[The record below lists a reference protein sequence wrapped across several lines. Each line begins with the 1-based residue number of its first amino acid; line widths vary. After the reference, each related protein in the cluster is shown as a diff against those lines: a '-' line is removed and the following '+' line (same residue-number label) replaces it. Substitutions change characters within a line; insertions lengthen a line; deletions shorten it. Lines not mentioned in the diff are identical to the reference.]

1 MAARRQWATTS
12 RGDVIHYQFPPH
24 FPLGLVLFALAAIRG
39 CKIVFT
45 VHDPLPHRWLYPRR
59 LRFLEMAMRRCA
71 YKMSD
76 VLIVHNE
83 AGRDILIRQFN
94 QPPEKIEI
102 IPHGPMNIGNR
113 LGSPPPASGE
123 LRLLLFGS
131 IRENKGIRLAI
142 EGVKKVNASGQ
153 LRAKLTIAGQAE
165 NSADGSY
172 WQNCLDSIAL
182 SPEMFDVMYRYIDE
196 KEVPDLVERHHAV
209 ILPYTAFVSESGVA
223 ALALTHARPLIGTRA
238 GGLGELLGK
247 SGAGIFIPASTTD
260 GVAEAIETA
269 LKMGKNELA
278 VMGERGAVFMQ
289 RERGWAAIAR
299 RTAAIYS
306 RLSMNDRHAQTAVP
320 EQPCAR
326 EEIEAA
332 TGSGVRPPASA
343 D

>member
-1 MAARRQWATTS
+1 
-12 RGDVIHYQFPPH
+12 
-24 FPLGLVLFALAAIRG
+24 
-39 CKIVFT
+39 
-45 VHDPLPHRWLYPRR
+45 
-59 LRFLEMAMRRCA
+59 MRRCA

-165 NSADGSY
+165 NSTDGSY
-172 WQNCLDSIAL
+172 WQTCLDSIAL

-196 KEVPDLVERHHAV
+196 NRGAG
-209 ILPYTAFVSESGVA
+209 SGR
-223 ALALTHARPLIGTRA
+223 TPPCRDPPLYGLR
-238 GGLGELLGK
+238 LGEWCGGACVDARAPAYRDTSRRLG
-247 SGAGIFIPASTTD
+247 
-260 GVAEAIETA
+260 
-269 LKMGKNELA
+269 
-278 VMGERGAVFMQ
+278 
-289 RERGWAAIAR
+289 
-299 RTAAIYS
+299 
-306 RLSMNDRHAQTAVP
+306 
-320 EQPCAR
+320 
-326 EEIEAA
+326 
-332 TGSGVRPPASA
+332 
-343 D
+343 